1 MEELTEKNFVPH
13 SEVFEDYNYEIVPA
27 ANEKSFPTLV
37 VKNKKSKNKQLIISP
52 YTNVVKM
59 GKKGEEEIKLN
70 SVIVYVDKNNTFYL
84 PEELEEYI
92 ENK

>member
-1 MEELTEKNFVPH
+1 MHMSKRLV
-13 SEVFEDYNYEIVPA
+13 SEGQMV
-27 ANEKSFPTLV
+27 
-37 VKNKKSKNKQLIISP
+37 
-52 YTNVVKM
+52 
-59 GKKGEEEIKLN
+59 KKGEEEIKLN